1 MIRNLIN
8 NSFVGIPAE
17 YKAKEEMI
25 RGTFVTVDYKKG
37 EVAKATTLGD
47 TVKFVVRD
55 VKVTTEVANGLP
67 VDDYSKEQDTIEVGE
82 YVGVRTA
89 QSGEQFKTTAFDAT
103 LGDTDVE
110 AGKYLTVKNGVLAKP
125 SDSSAT
131 KIVSLGWNTEENVKT
146 LAFTIA

>member
-47 TVKFVVRD
+47 TVKFVVTD
-55 VKVTTEVANGLP
+55 VANGLP

-89 QSGEQFKTTAFDAT
+89 QSGEEFKTTAFDTT

-125 SDSSAT
+125 SDTSAT